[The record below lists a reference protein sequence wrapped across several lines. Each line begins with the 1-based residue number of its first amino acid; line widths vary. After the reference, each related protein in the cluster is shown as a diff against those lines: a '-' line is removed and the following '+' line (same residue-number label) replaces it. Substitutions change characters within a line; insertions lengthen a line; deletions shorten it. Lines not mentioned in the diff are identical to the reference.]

1 MTRALSL
8 TSIALASALFLLAQ
22 APPTTAP
29 ANPANQATVRT
40 ANGDH
45 KVTIAQQNGQTYF
58 AADEVIAALGGTLSH
73 EGNGFKASFNNSVA
87 AFGTDSRFAVV
98 KDDLIEM
105 PVPPVT
111 IDNRPFVPWQFFQ
124 GFLLRSSGLDATWDP
139 AARLLQIH
147 PAQTTAVGIQV
158 SVANVQGISKLV
170 LTLTAPAEYAI
181 VKEPGAYTVRFKSA
195 IKAPYVEQA
204 HEDPYVAKTS
214 FIGNDLRIQLTA
226 PDVVGDAYR
235 LENPF
240 RIVLDLRK
248 GAAAAPGTPQPL
260 TSSRPVESPGIHTIV
275 IDPGH
280 GGKEV
285 GAIGPGGLMEKDAT
299 LAVCRLL
306 AASLEARLKTRVVL
320 TRNDDS
326 VVPLDQRTAIANQY
340 HADLFLS
347 VHMNAA
353 IVKGAHG
360 AETYFLSLDASDK
373 LAEKAAEV
381 ENNAAKSAAAPASSS
396 DLKLILWDLAQQ
408 EYLNE
413 SSRLAQAVQEEMNR
427 ITGIQSRGVKQAPF
441 KVLVGATMP
450 AALVEVA
457 FITNPDEE
465 SKIKSD
471 VFQKT
476 VVEALTTAVARY
488 KVDYETRIGVAQ
500 PPPAAPTTTAPAPG
514 SMAPTATV
522 PPTTPAPKTTTRTGT

>member
-1 MTRALSL
+1 MVLMIRTLTLSA
-8 TSIALASALFLLAQ
+8 IAILSGLFLLAQ
-22 APPTTAP
+22 APAPTP
-29 ANPANQATVRT
+29 PNPANQAILRT
-40 ANGDH
+40 AGGDRP
-45 KVTIAQQNGQTYF
+45 VTVAHQNGQTYF
-58 AADEVIAALGGTLSH
+58 AADEVVAALGGSVTH
-73 EGNGFKASFNNSVA
+73 DGNGFKASLNNTVA
-87 AFGTDSRFAVV
+87 AFGTDSRFGVV

-111 IDNRPFVPWQFFQ
+111 IDNRPYVPWQFFQ
-124 GFLLRSSGLDATWDP
+124 GFLMRASSLDASWDP
-139 AARLLQIH
+139 STRLLQVR
-147 PAQTTAVGIQV
+147 PGQTTAVGVQV
-158 SVANVQGISKLV
+158 SVANVQGISKV
-170 LTLTAPAEYAI
+170 VVTLTAPAEYLI
-181 VKEPGAYTVRFKSA
+181 VKEPGAYTVRFKNPVR
-195 IKAPYVEQA
+195 APYGEQT

-240 RIVLDLRK
+240 RVVLDLRK
-248 GAAAAPGTPQPL
+248 GAAAGPGTPQPI
-260 TSSRPVESPGIHTIV
+260 TSSRPVDAPGIHTIV

-299 LAVCRLL
+299 LALCRRL
-306 AASLEARLKTRVVL
+306 ATALEARLKTRVVL
-320 TRNDDS
+320 TRNDDT

-381 ENNAAKSAAAPASSS
+381 ENASKNAAAPAAAS
-396 DLKLILWDLAQQ
+396 DLKLMLWDLAQQ
-408 EYLNE
+408 DYLNE

-427 ITGIQSRGVKQAPF
+427 ITGVQSRGVKQAPF

-471 VFQKT
+471 AFQKT
-476 VVEALTTAVARY
+476 VVDALTTAVERY
-488 KVDYETRIGVAQ
+488 KVDYETRIGIARPTPTPIPTTTAPVPA
-500 PPPAAPTTTAPAPG
+500 AAPTTTAKA
-514 SMAPTATV
+514 
-522 PPTTPAPKTTTRTGT
+522 TRTGT

>member
-1 MTRALSL
+1 MIPTSRSLALS
-8 TSIALASALFLLAQ
+8 SIALASALFLLAQ
-22 APPTTAP
+22 APATTSAP
-29 ANPANQATVRT
+29 PAANPANQATLRA

-45 KVTIAQQNGQTYF
+45 IITVAHQGGQTYF
-58 AADEVIAALGGTLSH
+58 AADEVMAALGGSVTRD
-73 EGNGFKASFNNSVA
+73 GNGFKASLNNTVA
-87 AFGTDSRFAVV
+87 AFGTDSRFGVV

-124 GFLLRSSGLDATWDP
+124 GFLIRSSALDATWDP
-139 AARLLQIH
+139 AGRILQIR
-147 PAQTTAVGIQV
+147 PAQTTIVGVQL
-158 SVANVQGISKLV
+158 SVANVQGISKVV
-170 LTLTAPAEYAI
+170 LTLTAPADYSI
-181 VKEPGAYTVRFKSA
+181 VKEAGAYTVRFKST
-195 IKAPYVEQA
+195 IRAPYVEQA

-235 LENPF
+235 LDNPF

-248 GAAAAPGTPQPL
+248 GAAAGPGTPQILPS
-260 TSSRPVESPGIHTIV
+260 TRPVESPGIHTIV

-285 GAIGPGGLMEKDAT
+285 GAIGPAGLMEKDAT
-299 LAVCRLL
+299 LMLCRRLAV
-306 AASLEARLKTRVVL
+306 ALEAKLKTRVIL
-320 TRNDDS
+320 TRNDDT

-381 ENNAAKSAAAPASSS
+381 ENASKNSATPAAAS
-396 DLKLILWDLAQQ
+396 DLKLMLWDLAQQ

-471 VFQKT
+471 TFQAT
-476 VVEALTTAVARY
+476 VVDALTKAVERY

-500 PPPAAPTTTAPAPG
+500 PAPPAVPTITAPAPAAPTTT
-514 SMAPTATV
+514 TAK
-522 PPTTPAPKTTTRTGT
+522 ATTRTGT